1 MIKYFSKEKRNYYN
15 KKEIIMKKD
24 INYYVNKSIFVT
36 ATNTDVGKTYA
47 CEKLLRY
54 FAKAGLKVGYF
65 KPCET
70 GVVDFPLDGMKML
83 NLVKELNPSFN
94 ATINDVVPYQFKL
107 PAAPYVAK
115 ENTIIDIN
123 FLKEKKEF
131 LQSMCDVLIIE
142 GAGGLMVPIEKDLF
156 IIDLIKEFNSEA
168 ILITPS
174 KLGCINDTLLSI
186 NALKNKNID
195 FEFYI
200 NLYQDI
206 DSFENVS
213 KPFLVDYF
221 GKLNFLQNLEKI

>member
-1 MIKYFSKEKRNYYN
+1 MKN
-15 KKEIIMKKD
+15 EIS
-24 INYYVNKSIFVT
+24 YYVNKSLFIT

-47 CEKLLRY
+47 CEKFLNY

-65 KPCET
+65 KPFET
-70 GVVDFPLDGMKML
+70 GVFDKPLDGSKML
-83 NLVKELNPSFN
+83 ELAKKLNPSFN
-94 ATINDVVPYQFKL
+94 VTINDVVPYQFKL

-115 ENTIIDIN
+115 GNTIIDID
-123 FLKEKKEF
+123 FLKEKKRYLEQF
-131 LQSMCDVLIIE
+131 CDVLIIE

-156 IIDLIKEFNSEA
+156 VIDLIKEFDCEA

-186 NALKNKNID
+186 NALKAKNID

-206 DSFENVS
+206 NSFEEVS
-213 KPFLVDYF
+213 KPFLLDYF
-221 GKLNFLQNLEKI
+221 EKLNFLENLGKL

>member
-1 MIKYFSKEKRNYYN
+1 ME
-15 KKEIIMKKD
+15 KEIS
-24 INYYVNKSIFVT
+24 YYVNKSLFIT

-47 CEKLLRY
+47 SEKFLKY

-65 KPCET
+65 KPFET
-70 GVVDFPLDGMKML
+70 GVVDFPLDGSKML
-83 NLVKELNPSFN
+83 ELVKNLNPSFDV
-94 ATINDVVPYQFKL
+94 TINDVVPYQFKL

-115 ENTIIDIN
+115 ENTIIDIE
-123 FLKEKKEF
+123 FLKEKKKYLEQF
-131 LQSMCDVLIIE
+131 CDLLIVE

-156 IIDLIKEFNSEA
+156 IIDLIKEFDCEA

-186 NALKNKNID
+186 NALKAKNID

-206 DSFENVS
+206 NSFEKVS
-213 KPFLVDYF
+213 KPFLLDYF
-221 GKLNFLQNLEKI
+221 KKLNFLKDLEKF

>member
-1 MIKYFSKEKRNYYN
+1 MKN
-15 KKEIIMKKD
+15 EIS
-24 INYYVNKSIFVT
+24 YYVNKSLFIS

-47 CEKLLRY
+47 CEKFLNY

-65 KPCET
+65 KPFET
-70 GVVDFPLDGMKML
+70 GVFDKPLDGSKML
-83 NLVKELNPSFN
+83 ELAKKLNPSFN
-94 ATINDVVPYQFKL
+94 VTINDVVPYQFKL

-115 ENTIIDIN
+115 GNTIIDID
-123 FLKEKKEF
+123 FLKEKKRYLEQF
-131 LQSMCDVLIIE
+131 CDVLIIE

-156 IIDLIKEFNSEA
+156 VIDLIKEFDCEA

-186 NALKNKNID
+186 NALKAKNID

-206 DSFENVS
+206 NSFEEVS
-213 KPFLVDYF
+213 KPFLLDYF
-221 GKLNFLQNLEKI
+221 EKLNFLEDLGKL

>member
-1 MIKYFSKEKRNYYN
+1 MKN
-15 KKEIIMKKD
+15 EIS
-24 INYYVNKSIFVT
+24 YYVNKSLFIT

-47 CEKLLRY
+47 CEKFLNY

-65 KPCET
+65 KPFET
-70 GVVDFPLDGMKML
+70 GVFDKPLDGSKML
-83 NLVKELNPSFN
+83 ELAKKLNPSFN
-94 ATINDVVPYQFKL
+94 VTINDVVPYQFKL

-115 ENTIIDIN
+115 GNTIIHID
-123 FLKEKKEF
+123 FLKEKKRYLEQF
-131 LQSMCDVLIIE
+131 CDVLIIE

-156 IIDLIKEFNSEA
+156 VIDLIKEFDCEA

-186 NALKNKNID
+186 NALKAKNID

-206 DSFENVS
+206 NSFEEVS
-213 KPFLVDYF
+213 KPFLLDYF
-221 GKLNFLQNLEKI
+221 EKLNFLEDLGKL